1 MSVQLNLEDFTYDIT
16 KISIV
21 TILEPLLGIIIA
33 CLPLFPAALK
43 KVTGH
48 MKNASPETRNVLSSS
63 MARVRLKRSKNSF
76 FASYNDS
83 VRLTDLE
90 DNKTHTHITG
100 PSSEPGSLVNGC
112 SQFVAFE
119 TPPQSS
125 IKIIQDWEVRSDKAR
140 HPDAKL

>member
-1 MSVQLNLEDFTYDIT
+1 M
-16 KISIV
+16 

-33 CLPLFPAALK
+33 CLPLFPAAFK

-48 MKNASPETRNVLSSS
+48 TKNANPETRNVLSNS
-63 MARVRLKRSKNSF
+63 MARVRLKRSKTSF

-112 SQFVAFE
+112 SQFVGFE
-119 TPPQSS
+119 IPPQSS